1 MKLDLHLHSMHSP
14 DALTK
19 PMSIVREAKKK
30 GIVPALTD
38 HDTCKGWDE
47 LLHWAHEEAAD
58 VILGEEISCFNN
70 GKYCGELIG
79 LFMKHWVAPGEYG
92 EVIGSLK
99 RQGALLMVPHPF
111 DIIRNRF
118 SYLEKI
124 LDNVDLIEV
133 YNSRTYFNH
142 FNKKALKFAEKLHLP
157 MVAGS
162 DAHTPEEIGNAFV
175 EVEAETLDEAKHQL
189 LEGNTKIFGEKASL
203 ADHFQ
208 TQLAKYKIAKPR

>member
-1 MKLDLHLHSMHSP
+1 MKFDLHLHSMYSH

-19 PMSIVREAKKK
+19 PSSIVSEAKKK

-38 HDTCKGWDE
+38 HNTCKGWDE
-47 LLHWAHEEAAD
+47 LSHWAKEETVE
-58 VILGEEISCFNN
+58 VILGEEISCYNN
-70 GKYCGELIG
+70 GKFCGELVG
-79 LFMKHWVAPGEYG
+79 LFMKHWVAPGEYW
-92 EVIGSLK
+92 EVVQGIK
-99 RQGALLMVPHPF
+99 KQGALLMVPHPF
-111 DIIRNRF
+111 DIIRSRF
-118 SYLEKI
+118 SLLEKI
-124 LDNVDLIEV
+124 IDKVDLFEV

-142 FNKKALKFAEKLHLP
+142 FNKKALKFAQENDLP

-175 EVEAETLDEAKHQL
+175 EVEADSLEGAKHQL
-189 LEGNTKIFGEKASL
+189 IAGHTKIFGEKATL